1 MRYLIGSLALKM
13 ADNWWETVP
22 LKDMSEDQ
30 WEALCDGCAKCCL
43 VKLEDED
50 TGGIAYTRL
59 HCKLLDAETCRCSN
73 YENRKQFVPDCVKLT
88 PDNLGALK
96 WMPKT
101 CAYRLIHEGKPLEDW
116 HPLVS
121 GERSSVHRQDH
132 SIMGRTVSEDTVFE
146 GDEFDWIVDWEGNE
160 P

>member
-1 MRYLIGSLALKM
+1 MTDR
-13 ADNWWETVP
+13 WWETTP
-22 LKDMSEDQ
+22 LKEMSETQ

-50 TGGIAYTRL
+50 TGEIAYTRL
-59 HCKLLDAETCRCSN
+59 HCKLLDEGTCLCSN
-73 YENRKQFVPDCVKLT
+73 YENRKAFVPDCVKLT
-88 PDNLGALK
+88 PDNLAALR

-101 CAYRLIHEGKPLEDW
+101 CAYRLLNEGKPLEDW

-121 GERSSVHRQDH
+121 GDPSTVHTAGV
-132 SIMGRTVSEDTVFE
+132 SIMGRTVSEETVI
-146 GDEFDWIVDWEGNE
+146 DEDQLDWIIDWEGNE

>member
-1 MRYLIGSLALKM
+1 M
-13 ADNWWETVP
+13 ADKWWETVP

-50 TGGIAYTRL
+50 TGEIAYTRL

-121 GERSSVHRQDH
+121 GEQSSVYRQDH

>member
-1 MRYLIGSLALKM
+1 M
-13 ADNWWETVP
+13 AGNWWETVP

-50 TGGIAYTRL
+50 TGEIAYTRL

-101 CAYRLIHEGKPLEDW
+101 CAYRLIHEGKSLEHW
-116 HPLVS
+116 HPLIS
-121 GERSSVHRQDH
+121 GEQSSVHRQDD

-146 GDEFDWIVDWEGNE
+146 GDEFDWIFDWEGNE